1 MHAVLIVIIVPLKI
15 LFSAQCRKYIS
26 INKMRIAL
34 IWTFLNESI
43 NTQIR
48 LEVKYKQF
56 IITQV
61 YQMHIEYWRE
71 WDAS

>member
-26 INKMRIAL
+26 INKTRIAL
-34 IWTFLNESI
+34 IWTFLKESI

-48 LEVKYKQF
+48 LEVKSKQF

-71 WDAS
+71 RGAS